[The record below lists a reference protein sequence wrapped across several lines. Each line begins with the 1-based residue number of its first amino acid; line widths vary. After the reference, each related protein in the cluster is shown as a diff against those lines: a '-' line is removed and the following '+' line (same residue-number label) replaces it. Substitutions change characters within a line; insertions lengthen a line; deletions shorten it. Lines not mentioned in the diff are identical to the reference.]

1 MTMPWIS
8 QNMKND
14 VVAQICDRI
23 WMAIVQRSLR
33 PGARLKE
40 EELAEV
46 FQVSRARI
54 RQALAVLE
62 KDGLVTLIPNRGAC
76 ISEPSIDE
84 ARDAFFARAQIETRL
99 VERLCHTARAEDV
112 TALTRHIE
120 AERHAHHQRDTEAIV
135 RLSGEFHALI
145 ARLSGAGLLAEI
157 LHMLTARTSLI
168 TAMYQSEQVQNC
180 GPDEHQQIVAA
191 IARRDAPAAIAAM
204 AHHLHHLESALELDK
219 ARAPAGDLRAALL
232 SRS

>member
-1 MTMPWIS
+1 MPSIGR
-8 QNMKND
+8 NKKND

-23 WMAIVQRSLR
+23 WIAIVQRSLR

-62 KDGLVTLIPNRGAC
+62 KDGLVTLTPNRGAC

-84 ARDAFFARAQIETRL
+84 ARDAFFARSQIETRL
-99 VERLCHTARAEDV
+99 VERLCHSARPEDV
-112 TALTRHIE
+112 AALTDHIR
-120 AERHAHHQRDTEAIV
+120 AERHAHQQRDPQAIV

-145 ARLSGAGLLAEI
+145 SRLSGAGLLADI
-157 LHMLTARTSLI
+157 LQMLTARTSLI
-168 TAMYQSEQVQNC
+168 TAMYQSDHVQNC

-219 ARAPAGDLRAALL
+219 ARAPAPDLRAALL
-232 SRS
+232 SQR